1 MTFQPDY
8 TGIIRAVD
16 KNFRLTSSQMDAVT
30 RRSTALSTGLLVTDL
45 IMGSGGILP
54 GGMYTFFGKEAAAKS
69 THSYHILDAAV
80 QAGIPLITV
89 WDYEKSMDPT
99 YLQGITEGR
108 LKADDVFGTLDGKG
122 GWAIE
127 PKVRYYDEVL
137 GITFFDSMSSLLRNL
152 PDKRLVGDDWFYVWP
167 NTKANQKTL
176 SGHYNKS
183 LFSKTNEFWIEAP
196 NGNMQALLF
205 VDSWQGMMAEE
216 DEEDNASKGM
226 ALEARM
232 FSRQLKR
239 VKSKLRIKSAALIGV
254 NQYRK
259 APAVQYGCFPY
270 DAQVLLADGTTLSI
284 GHIVDNKLE
293 IDVVSYNR
301 RTGKCEPKPIINW
314 FNNGKAE
321 SKDFLSFVLSDK
333 DGVRRRLL
341 RPTPGHFLMNGGSLL
356 QPASTFRNGDTLLG
370 TNTTRAFPL
379 FSDFYPKPVTIDR
392 IDEGCALH
400 SDTSKWNKYDIEVGD
415 NHLYVVD
422 GVIVENSP
430 DYEPGGESL
439 KFWCMSGDTLL
450 FTDKGIQRA
459 DKVNQDRIFNISGID
474 GEEKASTF
482 RYMGHHPTTEITTQY
497 GYNLRGRHEHRVL
510 AMCPGVSKPDWV
522 SLSELTKNHYVG
534 VKVGANVWSKSIPI
548 IDFEYKD
555 DGKVDFLGVTLP
567 KEWSIDLS
575 TLCGYLMNRCRLEND
590 KVIIPVSQSVL
601 YILDTVVELLIKVF
615 VIPPVHIIPLKVAID
630 SSHTTEIILRSIK
643 LYHFCK
649 YLGLDG
655 NFIPRHVLESPFPY
669 VKGFVS
675 AMFELHTKPNSFTS
689 RLDFLPMSYQLV
701 RELHLILLNAG
712 VISNFNGRN
721 IRSCGTIDLEGQDL
735 VDWSKIFGYVT
746 TKKQKWVNNLIS
758 AYDLTYLS
766 PKQGLKIER
775 HLWDNEFYN
784 WASRN
789 TQGYIR
795 YDAVT
800 PEMQADFRKYVET
813 LKSNSS
819 KIDAIRDMELILD
832 LVKKAKE
839 HSIVWLPIMDSY
851 TFSECVPVYDGNM
864 SKTHTIVTNGIVSHN
879 SDFRLKQAPRAI
891 PHGKGQVEEEDSVI
905 EDGATDLYKYIHVQS
920 IKNKYGTPYLDGWHR
935 IWFEDHD
942 GNGRGFCP
950 VWDTFQFLRITG
962 QIVGNMKKMKLT
974 LKGFP
979 LDTSL
984 SWYDFKSLILLKGEK
999 ARQFCNKLGI
1009 TRPPKIRD
1017 RCFAQIKDGSAHVL
1031 RVEEKR
1037 NKR

>member
-127 PKVRYYDEVL
+127 PRVRYYDEVL

-341 RPTPGHFLMNGGSLL
+341 RPTPSPLSQQSKSSFHTANHVVSVSPCMYSFSLH
-356 QPASTFRNGDTLLG
+356 AWKSTFTAQQSKSSFQCVPFVIFALSVFEFRHSYTLMVCPTSMLRIACGMFIFYTSYWLWFDQFGLPCLSLG
-370 TNTTRAFPL
+370 YRLHVAVLCVKRKSVYHNFPIPLSHL
-379 FSDFYPKPVTIDR
+379 FSMEFH
-392 IDEGCALH
+392 AAH
-400 SDTSKWNKYDIEVGD
+400 
-415 NHLYVVD
+415 
-422 GVIVENSP
+422 
-430 DYEPGGESL
+430 
-439 KFWCMSGDTLL
+439 
-450 FTDKGIQRA
+450 Q
-459 DKVNQDRIFNISGID
+459 
-474 GEEKASTF
+474 
-482 RYMGHHPTTEITTQY
+482 
-497 GYNLRGRHEHRVL
+497 
-510 AMCPGVSKPDWV
+510 
-522 SLSELTKNHYVG
+522 
-534 VKVGANVWSKSIPI
+534 
-548 IDFEYKD
+548 
-555 DGKVDFLGVTLP
+555 
-567 KEWSIDLS
+567 
-575 TLCGYLMNRCRLEND
+575 
-590 KVIIPVSQSVL
+590 
-601 YILDTVVELLIKVF
+601 
-615 VIPPVHIIPLKVAID
+615 PP
-630 SSHTTEIILRSIK
+630 
-643 LYHFCK
+643 F
-649 YLGLDG
+649 
-655 NFIPRHVLESPFPY
+655 
-669 VKGFVS
+669 
-675 AMFELHTKPNSFTS
+675 
-689 RLDFLPMSYQLV
+689 
-701 RELHLILLNAG
+701 
-712 VISNFNGRN
+712 
-721 IRSCGTIDLEGQDL
+721 
-735 VDWSKIFGYVT
+735 
-746 TKKQKWVNNLIS
+746 
-758 AYDLTYLS
+758 
-766 PKQGLKIER
+766 
-775 HLWDNEFYN
+775 
-784 WASRN
+784 
-789 TQGYIR
+789 
-795 YDAVT
+795 
-800 PEMQADFRKYVET
+800 
-813 LKSNSS
+813 
-819 KIDAIRDMELILD
+819 
-832 LVKKAKE
+832 
-839 HSIVWLPIMDSY
+839 
-851 TFSECVPVYDGNM
+851 
-864 SKTHTIVTNGIVSHN
+864 
-879 SDFRLKQAPRAI
+879 
-891 PHGKGQVEEEDSVI
+891 
-905 EDGATDLYKYIHVQS
+905 
-920 IKNKYGTPYLDGWHR
+920 
-935 IWFEDHD
+935 
-942 GNGRGFCP
+942 
-950 VWDTFQFLRITG
+950 FQ
-962 QIVGNMKKMKLT
+962 
-974 LKGFP
+974 
-979 LDTSL
+979 
-984 SWYDFKSLILLKGEK
+984 
-999 ARQFCNKLGI
+999 
-1009 TRPPKIRD
+1009 
-1017 RCFAQIKDGSAHVL
+1017 
-1031 RVEEKR
+1031 
-1037 NKR
+1037 